1 MRKIRVRAG
10 RWRRGRL
17 PVCCCAHIVGCRWQQ
32 QQLRRARGGNRSS
45 SGDRTTAEV
54 TTMASLVCSRTQ
66 TTQSPV
72 CSRTEPGCPKLLPC
86 HWKMPQSATRDV
98 TSRSVPIRDE
108 NGQDTDGYHRYY
120 ICFHI
125 SVRIRIRIISTMS
138 DRIRLDIDIIN
149 MRFEYSDTD
158 TVSDVG
164 YPDSDTDRS
173 QPL

>member
-1 MRKIRVRAG
+1 MQRPSRAA
-10 RWRRGRL
+10 L
-17 PVCCCAHIVGCRWQQ
+17 PSEARPGPSPAVCCVQSVKANASAVCCR
-32 QQLRRARGGNRSS
+32 NRPYF
-45 SGDRTTAEV
+45 A
-54 TTMASLVCSRTQ
+54 A
-66 TTQSPV
+66 
-72 CSRTEPGCPKLLPC
+72 
-86 HWKMPQSATRDV
+86 V
-98 TSRSVPIRDE
+98 TSLSTTDDVLPPRDE
-108 NGQDTDGYHRYY
+108 NGSDTDRYHRYY

-125 SVRIRIRIISTMS
+125 SVRIRIRIRIVSTMS

>member
-1 MRKIRVRAG
+1 MGIELRKGGLRSIRCG
-10 RWRRGRL
+10 L
-17 PVCCCAHIVGCRWQQ
+17 C
-32 QQLRRARGGNRSS
+32 
-45 SGDRTTAEV
+45 
-54 TTMASLVCSRTQ
+54 
-66 TTQSPV
+66 
-72 CSRTEPGCPKLLPC
+72 
-86 HWKMPQSATRDV
+86 
-98 TSRSVPIRDE
+98 RDE
-108 NGQDTDGYHRYY
+108 NGSDTDRYHRYY

-125 SVRIRIRIISTMS
+125 SVRIRIRIRIVSTMS

>member
-1 MRKIRVRAG
+1 MQITRIPICFGPTTQDKQKVRSCLIQTKSTFQLLISRATLLAESILLEELIVFFSPLLFLSLPSHA
-10 RWRRGRL
+10 RL
-17 PVCCCAHIVGCRWQQ
+17 PAHD
-32 QQLRRARGGNRSS
+32 LA
-45 SGDRTTAEV
+45 A
-54 TTMASLVCSRTQ
+54 
-66 TTQSPV
+66 
-72 CSRTEPGCPKLLPC
+72 LPC
-86 HWKMPQSATRDV
+86 LLG
-98 TSRSVPIRDE
+98 RDE
-108 NGQDTDGYHRYY
+108 NGWDMDGYHRYY

-125 SVRIRIRIISTMS
+125 SVRIRIRIRIRIVSTMS